1 MSLFIKRKKKSETFN
16 INGKKMHN
24 FPNTPKKKKKER
36 KKKEKIREVRGIWN
50 MLKGKVLSS

>member
-24 FPNTPKKKKKER
+24 FPNTPKKKKK
-36 KKKEKIREVRGIWN
+36 KKKK
-50 MLKGKVLSS
+50 KGKDKGGERHLEHVKG